1 MDQRFKSKEELEAYL
16 LQNKTPFSEFEKRID
31 YSLFEKSKK
40 RIQLRKIWK
49 KIGIVFA
56 SVLAVAGI
64 STGIYFASTVN
75 NKGSNVVKG
84 TYTFSNQEGKLIST
98 TFNKDSYVVISKS
111 KEDNLGV
118 IDLSSKDETIY
129 AEFFNCEFSNK
140 DLFSVEH
147 DEYVITYTEGKTTY
161 RIDFSTTKKQNCVYI
176 KIIENS
182 EYLEIKFNFQK

>member
-40 RIQLRKIWK
+40 RIQLRKRWK

-84 TYTFSNQEGKLIST
+84 TYTFSNQEGEFIST

-118 IDLSSKDETIY
+118 IDLSSTDETIY

-140 DLFSVEH
+140 NLLSLELNEYTITLVE
-147 DEYVITYTEGKTTY
+147 GSTTY
-161 RIDFSTTKKQNCVYI
+161 RIDFSATKKQSCIWV
-176 KIIENS
+176 KITEDS
-182 EYLEIKFNFQK
+182 EYLKIKLNYQK

>member
-40 RIQLRKIWK
+40 KIRLRKIWK
-49 KIGIVFA
+49 KIGIIFV

-64 STGIYFASTVN
+64 STGFYFASTVN

-98 TFNKDSYVVISKS
+98 TFNKDSYVVISDS

-118 IDLSSKDETIY
+118 IDLSTEDETIY

-140 DLFSVEH
+140 NLLSLELNEYTITLVE
-147 DEYVITYTEGKTTY
+147 GATTY
-161 RIDFSTTKKQNCVYI
+161 RIDFSATKKQSCVWI

-182 EYLEIKFNFQK
+182 EYLEIKLNYQK